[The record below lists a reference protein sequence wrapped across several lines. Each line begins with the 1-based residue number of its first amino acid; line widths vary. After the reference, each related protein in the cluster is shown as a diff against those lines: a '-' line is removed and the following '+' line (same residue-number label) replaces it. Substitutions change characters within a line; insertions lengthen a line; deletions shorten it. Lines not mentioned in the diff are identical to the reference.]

1 MSGDGRTTDAAGV
14 DPRLV
19 EAARQAREAAWAPY
33 SGFQVGA
40 AVMDDQGRIFSGCNV
55 ENATYGATSCA
66 ERNAVAAAVRGGA
79 RHLTACVV
87 YTAASTPTPPCG
99 ICRQVLRE
107 FGPDAVVT
115 AVTERGDAK
124 TWRLDDLLPD
134 AFGPDS
140 MG

>member
-1 MSGDGRTTDAAGV
+1 MSGDGTRPGRQGV

-19 EAARQAREAAWAPY
+19 EAARAAREAAHAPY
-33 SGFQVGA
+33 SNFRVGA
-40 AVMDDQGRIFSGCNV
+40 AVMDDQGRVFSGCNV

-66 ERNAVAAAVRGGA
+66 ERNAVAAAVLGGA
-79 RHLTACVV
+79 RRLTACVV
-87 YTAASTPTPPCG
+87 YTAAATPTPPCG

-107 FGPDAVVT
+107 FGADALVT
-115 AVTERGDAK
+115 AVTECGDAK

-140 MG
+140 MD